1 MADIKRFVFVERK
14 RVLTIAATCGLG
26 IVSEKEELQGY
37 QIYIVEQWMCD
48 RTMPSNTVKVF
59 TGDPTHKI
67 DVCVIAMT
75 SADLQHPRPE
85 IKPFF
90 DTGMPL
96 KFKSTPQGDITL
108 TDPSELPYD
117 MDMVLVPNGDF
128 DGWVKQAYVNINLRR
143 SNCTGRSA
151 LNLRKPNPAS
161 EEKFRSIYKISD
173 AVHFED
179 AVINLVILAQ
189 IALYLFKL
197 LPRDYIDGL
206 VCNDTINAFR
216 EFYLNYHPHKSS
228 EYQIKEFWMEPHLL
242 TALITKIIV
251 CRNKLQTYGFTA
263 VKDPFTEFETFRY
276 DIEEFQRVKNLKRTR
291 LIDLETLEKLNE
303 YSLSQLK
310 VRKVLK
316 SKLEDISGANNLP
329 LFVESSDP
337 EVFRRHATL
346 DSLRL
351 VWRPRMKNGFGSD
364 NERQTNE
371 FMHMIKGVSARTSRT
386 TGAAAEI
393 LSKVANSLPW
403 TTGAEQKQPK
413 EHRSRLSHKK
423 PTVKIPAI
431 AQQVITLAKPAPSNQ
446 QHVPQLH
453 PMKTTSSLG
462 QIVEEDSEVPKS
474 VPGRKA
480 SPLSMETYPSSDED
494 MYTYSQQST
503 ADNTSSKGISEHTAQ
518 DLPSFVRAHPPH
530 FLTQADSYSQNLSFQ
545 HVHSNS
551 ADILHKKTISND
563 TTHEA
568 PKRLRSVSDSAIRSS
583 AYTHHGSQSSTSIQ
597 SSPISPQFSSPVFL
611 HQPNHPLSRNRA
623 YSLIIPSQNNNN
635 ITETMLSNRPS
646 IYMDVKTYLSYER
659 LKKQHTALEK
669 TYHQLQN
676 MAREYEKTAHQLR
689 ATHQRRFKEFD
700 KIQSN
705 ARKVMDDQQETERR
719 LKSVE
724 EDSAKL
730 HYELNV
736 LNDYLKDMEDN
747 VSMFYGKIG
756 MLERKMDDSQ
766 QSITTMLIIG
776 NYFRYYW
783 RKARNFLGL

>member
-75 SADLQHPRPE
+75 SADLQHPRSE

-128 DGWVKQAYVNINLRR
+128 DGNVKQAYVNINLRR

-151 LNLRKPNPAS
+151 LNLQKPNPAS

-189 IALYLFKL
+189 IALYLFNL

-206 VCNDTINAFR
+206 VCNDTIRAFR
-216 EFYLNYHPHKSS
+216 EFYLNYHPYKSS

-276 DIEEFQRVKNLKRTR
+276 DIGEFQRVKGLKRSR

-303 YSLSQLK
+303 YSLGQLK

-351 VWRPRMKNGFGSD
+351 VWRPRMKNGLESD
-364 NERQTNE
+364 NERPSNE
-371 FMHMIKGVSARTSRT
+371 IFHRIKGVSARTSRT
-386 TGAAAEI
+386 TGVAAEI

-403 TTGAEQKQPK
+403 TTGVEQKQQK
-413 EHRSRLSHKK
+413 VHRNRLSQKK
-423 PTVKIPAI
+423 QATKI
-431 AQQVITLAKPAPSNQ
+431 V
-446 QHVPQLH
+446 
-453 PMKTTSSLG
+453 TSSHGNTLTKQSTSSSQPPPQPHLVKSASTLG
-462 QIVEEDSEVPKS
+462 QIIEEESEVPKS

-480 SPLSMETYPSSDED
+480 SPLSMETYLSSDED
-494 MYTYSQQST
+494 IYTYSQQST
-503 ADNTSSKGISEHTAQ
+503 GHNTPLKANSEQVDQ

-530 FLTQADSYSQNLSFQ
+530 FVTQTDKYPKNPSFQ
-545 HVHSNS
+545 HVHSSS
-551 ADILHKKTISND
+551 ADILHKSTSSND
-563 TTHEA
+563 P
-568 PKRLRSVSDSAIRSS
+568 PKRMRSVSDSAIR
-583 AYTHHGSQSSTSIQ
+583 AHTYTHQNSQSSTSIT
-597 SSPISPQFSSPVFL
+597 SSPISPQFSSPVLL
-611 HQPNHPLSRNRA
+611 HQPHHPLSRSRA
-623 YSLIIPSQNNNN
+623 YSLIIPSPNNNN
-635 ITETMLSNRPS
+635 ITEGLLSNRPS
-646 IYMDVKTYLSYER
+646 ISMDVKTYLSYER

-669 TYHQLQN
+669 TYQQLQG

-689 ATHQRRFKEFD
+689 TTHQRRFKEFD
-700 KIQSN
+700 KIQSS

-724 EDSAKL
+724 ENSAKL

-736 LNDYLKDMEDN
+736 LNDYLKDIEDN

-756 MLERKMDDSQ
+756 LLERKMDDSQ

-783 RKARNFLGL
+783 RKACHLLGLD